1 MKALLYI
8 IISLVLITGCK
19 TEPKPEKSSEPVK
32 VKLIPVSRE
41 TISIPIH
48 SSGTIISNEE
58 LKLSFKIGGIVSK
71 IPVKE
76 GDRVK
81 KGDLLAS
88 LNLAEIQ
95 AKVKQAENAYEKTKR
110 DNERASNL
118 YKDSVATLEQL
129 QNSITAVN
137 VTKAD
142 LDIAIFNLEYSRI
155 LAPEDGVILKQV
167 VNENELIAPGYPVFL
182 FGTKG
187 AGWKIK
193 AGVTDRDIV
202 RINIGDSAKIVV
214 DAYPTE
220 TFTGIVN
227 QVGEFSDPLTG
238 TYRIELSIMNNGQK
252 LASGFIADV
261 EISPSE
267 KKPFF
272 LVPIE
277 SIIGAEGN
285 SAYVFVVTNEGHAK
299 KIHVEVGSIFGGRV
313 IVTNGLDSISEIVSE
328 GVAYLKDGDRVSI
341 IK

>member
-19 TEPKPEKSSEPVK
+19 TEQKPEISSEPVK
-32 VKLIPVSRE
+32 VKLVHVSRE
-41 TISIPIH
+41 NISIPIH

-81 KGDLLAS
+81 KGELLAS
-88 LNLAEIQ
+88 LNLAEIE
-95 AKVKQAENAYEKTKR
+95 AKVKQAENVYEKTKR
-110 DNERASNL
+110 DNERANNL

-155 LAPEDGVILKQV
+155 LAPEDGTVLKQV

-202 RINIGDSAKIVV
+202 RINIGDSAKVVV

-238 TYRIELSIMNNGQK
+238 TYRVELSIENKGQR

-261 EISPSE
+261 EISPSS
-267 KKPFF
+267 KKLFS
-272 LVPIE
+272 LVPIQ
-277 SIIGAEGN
+277 SIIGADGN
-285 SAYVFVVTNEGHAK
+285 SAYVFVVTNEGRAK
-299 KIHVEVGSIFGGRV
+299 KLPIVVGSIYGGNV
-313 IVTNGLDSISEIVSE
+313 IVSAGLESISEIVSE
-328 GVAYLKDGDRVSI
+328 GVAYLKDGDVVTI

>member
-1 MKALLYI
+1 MKALLY
-8 IISLVLITGCK
+8 LIFTFTLIMGCSS
-19 TEPKPEKSSEPVK
+19 EQKPEIRSEPVK
-32 VKLIPVSRE
+32 IKLTSVSRQS
-41 TISIPIH
+41 ISIPIH

-58 LKLSFKIGGIVSK
+58 LKLSFKIGGVVSK

-76 GDRVK
+76 GDRVR

-88 LNLAEIQ
+88 LNLAEIE

-118 YKDSVATLEQL
+118 YRDSVATLEQL

-137 VTKAD
+137 VSKAD
-142 LDIAIFNLEYSRI
+142 LDIANFNLEYSRI
-155 LAPEDGVILKQV
+155 LAPEDGVVLKQV

-187 AGWKIK
+187 SGWKIK

-214 DAYPTE
+214 DAYPNE

-238 TYRIELSIMNNGQK
+238 TYRIELSIETKGQR

-261 EISPSE
+261 EIYPSV
-267 KKPFF
+267 KKIFS

-277 SIIGAEGN
+277 SIIGADGN
-285 SAYVFVVTNEGHAK
+285 SAFVFVATNEGIAR
-299 KIHVEVGSIFGGRV
+299 KIHVDVGSIFGGMV
-313 IVTNGLDSISEIVSE
+313 IVTNGLENISEIVSE
-328 GVAYLKDGDRVSI
+328 GVAYLKDGDAVTI

>member
-8 IISLVLITGCK
+8 FIPLVLYTGCK
-19 TEPKPEKSSEPVK
+19 TEQKPEITSEPVK
-32 VKLIPVSRE
+32 VKVTSVSRQ

-81 KGDLLAS
+81 KGELLAS
-88 LNLAEIQ
+88 LNLAEIE

-110 DNERASNL
+110 DNERATNL

-155 LAPEDGVILKQV
+155 LAPEDGIVLKQV

-202 RINIGDSAKIVV
+202 RISIGDSAKIVV

-238 TYRIELSIMNNGQK
+238 TYRIELSIINNGQK

-261 EISPSE
+261 EISPSA
-267 KKPFF
+267 KKLYS

-277 SIIGAEGN
+277 SIIGADGN
-285 SAYVFVVTNEGHAK
+285 SAYVFIVTTEGYAK
-299 KIHVEVGSIFGGRV
+299 KIHVGVGSIFGGRV
-313 IVTNGLDSISEIVSE
+313 IVTNGLESISEIVSE
-328 GVAYLKDGDRVSI
+328 GVAYLKDGDKVNI